1 MTYFYHC
8 LVFLV
13 DLVFICDIEFLI
25 FVMLMYVIDVN
36 FVCLVLLIW
45 QSKHLCINL

>member
-1 MTYFYHC
+1 MTCFYHY

-13 DLVFICDIEFLI
+13 DLVFICDIKFY
-25 FVMLMYVIDVN
+25 FVVLMYVIGVN